1 MAVYRFYIK
10 GSDGQLTR
18 SARLE
23 CPDDSAAITH
33 AEHTLDGYSVEVW
46 QLERRIGRFDTHRA
60 RLDTTKNGTVN

>member
-10 GSDGQLTR
+10 DSDGQLIR

-23 CPDDSAAITH
+23 CSEDSAAIQQ

-46 QLERRIGRFDTHRA
+46 QLERRVGSIRTGR
-60 RLDTTKNGTVN
+60 G

>member
-10 GSDGQLTR
+10 DSDGQLIR

-23 CPDDSAAITH
+23 CSEDSAAIQQ

-60 RLDTTKNGTVN
+60 RLDTTKHGIVN

>member
-10 GSDGQLTR
+10 GSDGQLIR

-46 QLERRIGRFDTHRA
+46 QLERRLGRFDTHRA
-60 RLDTTKNGTVN
+60 LLGATKHGILN